1 MAIYKDGVK
10 DIATGPSG
18 GTVPKLSNTITLFTG
33 FTGYV
38 SDYREYSTAL
48 SEDDVK
54 ELYNTSAFV
63 TNNGVFAEYELY
75 EDNLSD
81 VKKRGLLET
90 ANFYENGAESG
101 YALDTDKTRVASNY
115 IISEDFIEI

>member
-1 MAIYKDGVK
+1 MVISLWK
-10 DIATGPSG
+10 
-18 GTVPKLSNTITLFTG
+18 
-33 FTGYV
+33 V
-38 SDYREYSTAL
+38 SDVRLYATAL
-48 SEDDVK
+48 SEDDIK

-90 ANFYENGAESG
+90 ADFYENGAESG

>member
-1 MAIYKDGVK
+1 MNKTGTIGYHANNAIFIGAEAGSNV
-10 DIATGPSG
+10 TTPSG
-18 GTVPKLSNTITLFTG
+18 SYFNGNI
-33 FTGYV
+33 
-38 SDYREYSTAL
+38 SDVRLYATAL
-48 SEDDVK
+48 SEDDIK

-81 VKKRGLLET
+81 VKKTGLLET